1 MHGTF
6 LQKVVLTLVLALFTS
21 GLIEFY
27 KNFVQRADNEI
38 NRDWHNTPAPAAAH
52 P

>member
-6 LQKVVLTLVLALFTS
+6 LQKVMLTMILALLTS

-27 KNFVQRADNEI
+27 KNVIQRADNEI
-38 NRDWHNTPAPAAAH
+38 NRDWRTEQR
-52 P
+52 